1 MLNVIEYI
9 EKNSLAQLVSAYN
22 LRANFHKVYP
32 NLVQLCYHQLDT
44 PKNPLTNNC
53 RGIII
58 DTNTNS
64 VVSFP
69 FTRFGDYNYNNPK
82 ENKVDFNN
90 CRFYEKIDG
99 SIITMYWYDNRWNVS
114 TKGLPDASGLIL
126 GIEKTYNDYFWEVFE
141 KLNYQLPDDIEHC
154 YIFEFKFPSDNFL
167 VKTDKE
173 SIKLIGIRNL
183 ITFEEV
189 DIYGDIEEKQ
199 YCTAPYYW
207 LRCVDNEYETIE
219 EILNHVRSVDPLTF
233 EGYVAVDKNFNRCKI
248 KSPQYESI
256 NLLTDKN
263 QKDNKRWLLDIARTN
278 NHKNFLSLEKYK
290 KYENE
295 YNEIKRKLNNFKSI
309 LNDLHQS
316 SINLTGKELG
326 LKMKKWPELS
336 GLVFSLK
343 NGNVASVDDLIYNM
357 DIKKLEKLLSNL
369 K

>member
-9 EKNSLAQLVSAYN
+9 EKNSLSQLISTYN
-22 LRANFHKVYP
+22 LRANYHKSYP

-44 PKNPLTNNC
+44 PKNPITNNC

-58 DTNTNS
+58 DTDTNT
-64 VVSFP
+64 VISFP

-82 ENKVDFNN
+82 ENKVDFDN

-99 SIITMYWYDNRWNVS
+99 SIITMYWYDNKWNVS

-141 KLNYQLPDDIEHC
+141 KLNYQLPTDTEHC

-167 VKTDKE
+167 VRTGHE

-183 ITFEEV
+183 KTFKEV
-189 DIYGDIEEKQ
+189 DIYVYTDED
-199 YCTAPYYW
+199 YCPASNTWYRAEC
-207 LRCVDNEYETIE
+207 LTNKLQEA
-219 EILNHVRSVDPLTF
+219 LHLVRSVNPLTF

-256 NLLTDKN
+256 NLLSDKN
-263 QKDNKRWLLDIARTN
+263 QKDNRRWLLDIARTN
-278 NHKNFLSLEKYK
+278 NHSNFLKLAKYQ
-290 KYENE
+290 KYEE
-295 YNEIKRKLNNFKSI
+295 DYTEIRRKLNNFKSI
-309 LNDLHQS
+309 LNDLYQS
-316 SINLTGKELG
+316 SITMSGKELG

-336 GLVFSLK
+336 GLVFALK
-343 NGNVASVDDLIYNM
+343 NRNVANIDDLIYNM
-357 DIKKLEKLLSNL
+357 DIKKLEKLVSNL